1 MCGPPR
7 ALIALLFAALL
18 TATSAIGAPPGATH
32 RVVAV
37 GDLHGDFEAWR
48 AIAQAAGIEGA
59 SGRWVGGATVF
70 IQVGDVVDRGPASV
84 KILQD
89 LMRLQREAQKAGG
102 RVIALVGNHE
112 AMNMTHDLRYVS
124 AGDYAAF
131 TSADSQRVRDR
142 VYALNQAAIEA
153 AYHRE
158 QRTMTPEAIRH
169 AWIAATPLGQIEHDI
184 AWAPDGWI
192 GRWVAHNPAVV
203 LLDGT
208 IFVHGGIGAPYA
220 RMSLA
225 EIDQKVEKAL
235 LAADEAPEAI
245 INDPDGPLWYRGYAQ
260 ASGTPEP
267 QEPGAR
273 VGEAPNAKPAS
284 ANELDEVLMAYGAQR
299 MVIGH
304 TPILSGI
311 AVSHEGRLIRIDT
324 GISAV
329 YGGKLT
335 YLELIDGAPNP
346 HEVRRSAP

>member
-1 MCGPPR
+1 MIMILFMLMIGSLARADPPLDDRFAARFPRGKPSADALASPFCIDFQGGGYSERAMSEEACVMCGPPR

-131 TSADSQRVRDR
+131 TSA
-142 VYALNQAAIEA
+142 L
-153 AYHRE
+153 
-158 QRTMTPEAIRH
+158 
-169 AWIAATPLGQIEHDI
+169 
-184 AWAPDGWI
+184 
-192 GRWVAHNPAVV
+192 
-203 LLDGT
+203 
-208 IFVHGGIGAPYA
+208 
-220 RMSLA
+220 
-225 EIDQKVEKAL
+225 
-235 LAADEAPEAI
+235 
-245 INDPDGPLWYRGYAQ
+245 
-260 ASGTPEP
+260 
-267 QEPGAR
+267 
-273 VGEAPNAKPAS
+273 
-284 ANELDEVLMAYGAQR
+284 
-299 MVIGH
+299 
-304 TPILSGI
+304 
-311 AVSHEGRLIRIDT
+311 
-324 GISAV
+324 
-329 YGGKLT
+329 
-335 YLELIDGAPNP
+335 
-346 HEVRRSAP
+346 